1 MDHSNNFACFG
12 DAGNSAQSLQ
22 EFWAGIY
29 HKAASLG
36 HSNDSELS
44 VPEIY
49 LNLCFVKTVKIG
61 G

>member
-22 EFWAGIY
+22 ESWAGIY